1 MKKEKTDVEQP
12 QATHAGRKGG
22 DRQRLRYID
31 GDFQMYMRTKEKK
44 TKEQEKEEGN
54 SNELR
59 QDNGSDGRAPGEK
72 KGMSSSSSKGRNVVL
87 DVILISDTWRQ
98 SGAEMGVKARNC
110 NVWSGWPLLWIGSG
124 SKEQL
129 ENISV
134 LLLYRVDPSFEWVVW
149 KNGLFQTCVC
159 SSCL

>member
-1 MKKEKTDVEQP
+1 
-12 QATHAGRKGG
+12 
-22 DRQRLRYID
+22 
-31 GDFQMYMRTKEKK
+31 MRTKEKK

-54 SNELR
+54 SNESR

-87 DVILISDTWRQ
+87 DVILISDAWRQ

-110 NVWSGWPLLWIGSG
+110 NAWSGWPLLWIGSG

-129 ENISV
+129 ESISV

-149 KNGLFQTCVC
+149 KMDCFRHAFAVRVC
-159 SSCL
+159 DVCLLSEILDDST